1 MSTQSN
7 PLYDAL
13 CKRLIARIIEAPANC
28 DPPTDIDLRLAAII
42 GERDDLAR
50 RNAELTTERDDAVK
64 RMEQG
69 WVQVCAEP
77 AIKHFKD
84 EADRLARRNAEL
96 EKAAKAV
103 VWFDW
108 SDNDE
113 DAVAAIAELRALA
126 AGGE

>member
-13 CKRLIARIIEAPANC
+13 CKRLIARIIETPANC

-42 GERDDLAR
+42 GERDD
-50 RNAELTTERDDAVK
+50 
-64 RMEQG
+64 
-69 WVQVCAEP
+69 
-77 AIKHFKD
+77 
-84 EADRLARRNAEL
+84 LARRNAEL

-126 AGGE
+126 AGGER